1 MEITILGSSASGVPQ
16 IDCMVCKACRSAIIK
31 GGKNR
36 RTMQS
41 IAIKNKDGFT
51 LIDADPDLRF
61 QFEKEKLRLQ
71 DITEIFLTHI
81 HGDHIF
87 GLFQLSVGH
96 VLHIPV
102 YSKKEILDLIFKKSF
117 DYLEQFGFA
126 EPIPL
131 KNEITL
137 RGLTFIPFE
146 VPHTT
151 RLAGPTLGYKIKE
164 GKKVLTY
171 VPDIAGFTPE
181 ILNTIDNSDVL
192 IFDGVF
198 YDRPIAMHMPIVES
212 IPFLKKLNL
221 KEVYFTQM
229 NHSEPP
235 HEELEKLVKP
245 YGYHIA
251 YDGMK
256 IRV

>member
-1 MEITILGSSASGVPQ
+1 MEVIILGSSASGIPQ
-16 IDCMVCKACRSAIIK
+16 IDCMSCNACRSAIEK
-31 GGKNR
+31 GGKDR

-61 QFEKEKLRLQ
+61 QFEREKIRLQ
-71 DITEIFLTHI
+71 DITEIFITHV

-87 GLFQLSVGH
+87 GLFQLSVGAD
-96 VLHIPV
+96 LHIPV

-126 EPIPL
+126 EPIPI

-137 RGLTFIPFE
+137 RGITFIPFE
-146 VPHTT
+146 VPHTIPM
-151 RLAGPTLGYKIKE
+151 AGPTLAYKIKE
-164 GKKVLTY
+164 GGKTLTY
-171 VPDIAGFTPE
+171 VPDIAELTPK
-181 ILNTIDNSDVL
+181 ILNMIDNSDVL

-198 YDRPIAMHMPIVES
+198 YSRSAAMHIPIIKS
-212 IPFLKKLNL
+212 IPFLEKLNL
-221 KEVYFTQM
+221 GEVYFTEM
-229 NHSEPP
+229 NHSEPT

-251 YDGMK
+251 YDGLK
-256 IRV
+256 IKL